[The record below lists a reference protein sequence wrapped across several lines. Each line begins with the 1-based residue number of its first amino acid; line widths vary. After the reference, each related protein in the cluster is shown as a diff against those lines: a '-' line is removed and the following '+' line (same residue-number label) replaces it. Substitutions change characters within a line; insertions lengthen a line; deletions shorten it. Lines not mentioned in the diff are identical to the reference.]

1 MGKEEVLKRIREAE
15 RLVREM
21 LDETEKE
28 REAMLIQ
35 ARREADRIVEEGLA
49 EVDQQTDGVFE
60 QARAEIQ
67 RTVQGR
73 IEEGQAAVEER
84 RSTSTSRLPRAVDH
98 LVREFERSTL
108 SD

>member
-1 MGKEEVLKRIREAE
+1 MGKEEVLRRIREAE

-28 REAMLIQ
+28 REAMLIK

-49 EVDQQTDGVFE
+49 EIDRHTDGVFE

-73 IEEGQAAVEER
+73 IDEGKAAVEEK
-84 RSTSTSRLPRAVDH
+84 RSSSTSRLPRAVDH
-98 LVREFERSTL
+98 LVGEFEQSTL
-108 SD
+108 TD